1 MGTKEA
7 IIKKISSIEDEN
19 YLKHILNMLSTVE
32 ESDEVY
38 RLSEAERKA
47 VEEGLKDVA
56 EGRVYSQSEVDELTK
71 KWL

>member
-19 YLKHILNMLSTVE
+19 YLKHILNMLSAVE
-32 ESDEVY
+32 ESEEVY

-47 VEEGLKDVA
+47 VEEGLKVVPI
-56 EGRVYSQSEVDELTK
+56 RNL
-71 KWL
+71 KWMN